1 MQLRKEA
8 WKKFRTSTGF
18 EPVTSRYRCDA
29 LPTELW
35 SHWCWE
41 QVNCGFICSRERIFF
56 QASLRNCINC
66 VHCDDHFF
74 ILKTIIIVHF
84 TLVETTF
91 RQTSIQNQ
99 SVLKISWP
107 LDRDKITF
115 KAIKNYRYSLRKTVS
130 KRLIGYFVHF
140 HGEEFMLTLQFGNVI
155 NFSNHISR
163 FYCGNG
169 SRTQTSLRP
178 MIIRTC
184 NGYRARL
191 WWTLCNH
198 DIDNKNNYY

>member
-1 MQLRKEA
+1 MSSRL
-8 WKKFRTSTGF
+8 
-18 EPVTSRYRCDA
+18 PVRWPAPNVS
-29 LPTELW
+29 
-35 SHWCWE
+35 
-41 QVNCGFICSRERIFF
+41 GFIAQLVEHRTGNGEDTGSNPVEVLNFF

-130 KRLIGYFVHF
+130 KRLIGYFVDF

-163 FYCGNG
+163 FYCGKG
-169 SRTQTSLRP
+169 SRKRTSLRP